1 MKKIFY
7 SLFTSI
13 LIISSCGKENQIV
26 NEPDPFNQLDT
37 ITVFKGIL
45 LPQAGKITLN
55 FENYFK
61 TSPVVYAN
69 QNYITNANDTISFS
83 DLSYR
88 ISNVQLYDQ
97 LKLKWVD
104 IGTYKLNSGGD
115 AFKYSFTI
123 NNVPA
128 GLYNNI
134 RFNIGVDSLRNHSGD
149 QTGDLDPALGMYWSW
164 TNGYIHFRIEGRLQ
178 PSLTT
183 FSIHIGGSENVVNKS
198 IDLTNYAVKNA
209 SNGLAIGIKFNI
221 NQFFS
226 SPNLYYLKT
235 DPKDIHD
242 QFVPEIKLKLLPN
255 MLNMVSLIDVKAN

>member
-104 IGTYKLNSGGD
+104 IGTYKLNSGSD

-209 SNGLAIGIKFNI
+209 SNGLSIGIKFNI